1 MIEKANDMGYK
12 LLINFEKHPEFLEL
26 AMREG
31 LYQALDRQAVVD
43 KVFRG
48 MGAAGSAGY
57 APPGSIYYNE
67 NCVQYPYEPEK
78 AAALFAGKGISVAMI
93 AANSGND
100 VKIAEL
106 VKNDLTAA
114 GIEVEV
120 VAYDSAVRDEMVNAG
135 DYEFA
140 LVGNGGWGGKAPA
153 YLRTIFSDLS
163 KNRGGN
169 PHSMG
174 PIGYSAERITELA
187 EAQQLETDFDRRVEI
202 FQELQLEISREIPLV
217 VIATQ
222 SSYSIYRKDYYDG
235 WMKTYDYQQA
245 EQNRLSYL
253 KRG

>member
-1 MIEKANDMGYK
+1 MDKRKVEIPLVEPDGRPGKEEKPIRPEIYPVIDND
-12 LLINFEKHPEFLEL
+12 LARDNLE
-26 AMREG
+26 
-31 LYQALDRQAVVD
+31 
-43 KVFRG
+43 
-48 MGAAGSAGY
+48 
-57 APPGSIYYNE
+57 
-67 NCVQYPYEPEK
+67 
-78 AAALFAGKGISVAMI
+78 
-93 AANSGND
+93 
-100 VKIAEL
+100 
-106 VKNDLTAA
+106 NDLTAA

-120 VAYDSAVRDEMVNAG
+120 AAYDSAVRDEMVNAG

-174 PIGYSAERITELA
+174 PIGYSSERITELA
-187 EAQQLETDFDRRVEI
+187 EAQQLETDFNRRVEI

-253 KRG
+253 KRS

>member
-1 MIEKANDMGYK
+1 
-12 LLINFEKHPEFLEL
+12 
-26 AMREG
+26 
-31 LYQALDRQAVVD
+31 
-43 KVFRG
+43 
-48 MGAAGSAGY
+48 
-57 APPGSIYYNE
+57 
-67 NCVQYPYEPEK
+67 
-78 AAALFAGKGISVAMI
+78 MI

-106 VKNDLTAA
+106 VQNDLTAA

-174 PIGYSAERITELA
+174 PIGYSSERITEMCIRDRERNAILRHMFP
-187 EAQQLETDFDRRVEI
+187 LTPVPPCCRIGWLVCLTDKWCSLREI
-202 FQELQLEISREIPLV
+202 FCP
-217 VIATQ
+217 AA
-222 SSYSIYRKDYYDG
+222 SSALIRR
-235 WMKTYDYQQA
+235 
-245 EQNRLSYL
+245 RLP
-253 KRG
+253 